1 MTTLG
6 KQIKDQITADLQSL
20 VYEGFLGSVQEIDY
34 SKDAFSADYSAFPV
48 AVVGM
53 SSLESDASDN
63 RDNIR
68 TYTFPILI
76 LEKSENLNAN
86 TDMEDLRDAIVN
98 IIDSDF
104 TLAGY
109 AVGGVLP
116 VTSPAQTAS
125 MADKTFVYFVVT
137 IKARTLYTL
146 GT

>member
-20 VYEGFLGSVQEIDY
+20 VDEGLLGSVQEIDY